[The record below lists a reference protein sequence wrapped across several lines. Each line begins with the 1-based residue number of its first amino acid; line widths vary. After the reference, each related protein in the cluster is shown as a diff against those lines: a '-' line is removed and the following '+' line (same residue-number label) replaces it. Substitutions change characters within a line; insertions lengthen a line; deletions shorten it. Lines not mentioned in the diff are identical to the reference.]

1 MLFQMYDSNKVG
13 GRVMIGPT
21 SNLLQFSFFTSLV
34 CFTDDPDWVELSGN
48 EMISSA
54 AIWQI
59 KIYFSA
65 SLQFEIFIARPILT
79 NI

>member
-1 MLFQMYDSNKVG
+1 MYDSNKVG

-54 AIWQI
+54 VIWQI
-59 KIYFSA
+59 KNLFLCLC
-65 SLQFEIFIARPILT
+65 LQFEILITHPILT